1 MKKNQKKKVY
11 VTVLDGMIAIAA
23 KAVLSEEQF
32 KKASANKERIAHLL
46 DGTNVELWF
55 VDESKKPYNLGIRSC
70 FMTSD
75 TASGAIVK
83 KTTSEMIAKEEEDVK
98 NILDLL
104 IERIDKFP
112 ENKPEK
118 DEGTDEAN
126 DVAPGDDEP
135 SDDNEKFIKS
145 LAKDVEGSLKQHFG
159 EDVEYALFVS
169 AGSCVGIDSTIHPLK
184 IIHMMAYAEANQ

>member
-1 MKKNQKKKVY
+1 MKKELKKKVY
-11 VTVLDGMIAIAA
+11 VTAVGNMVAVCA
-23 KAVLSEEQF
+23 KAVLSEKQF
-32 KKASANKERIAHLL
+32 EKARNNRERVNHML
-46 DGTNVELWF
+46 DDVNIQLWF
-55 VDESKKPYNLGIRSC
+55 IDNDQPPYNLGIRSLV
-70 FMTSD
+70 T
-75 TASGAIVK
+75 GN
-83 KTTSEMIAKEEEDVK
+83 TTSEAIVQEENRMKEM
-98 NILDLL
+98 LDQL
-104 IERIDKFP
+104 IEQIDKLP